1 MNIVINADYVE
12 IDGVKYQRVADSNEM
27 WGMKEIAEYLGYF
40 HSNGKP
46 NTNNLYRN
54 VMEENIKFPYFQK
67 QKAMK
72 GRKPWKKKEVIDW
85 LSIPIAKRRE
95 MYKEQTNK

>member
-1 MNIVINADYVE
+1 MNITINADFVE

-40 HSNGKP
+40 HANGKP

-54 VMEENIKFPYFQK
+54 VMEENIKFP
-67 QKAMK
+67 
-72 GRKPWKKKEVIDW
+72 
-85 LSIPIAKRRE
+85 
-95 MYKEQTNK
+95 

>member
-1 MNIVINADYVE
+1 MNIIINADYVE

-67 QKAMK
+67 QKAMN

-95 MYKEQTNK
+95 MYREQTIK